1 MTATPTPSPNSASR
15 SHRLR
20 RGIRRRIDALPAPV
34 ALRVRRLWLSAVPI
48 TQCAVAAGVAWWIA
62 IGPLGHKQPFFA
74 PIAAVVSLGLS
85 LAKRWRRS
93 VELVAGV
100 TIGILAGDL
109 VISWIGSGTWQI
121 MVVVAIAMSI
131 AVFLDDG
138 PLLPMQAASS
148 AALVATLLPP
158 GGAAGINR
166 AVDALVGGVVGI
178 LVVALLPVNPA
189 SRSRR
194 DAAGVLATIRDAATD
209 LAAGLRAHDV
219 EQVSDVLARARG
231 TQGDINTM
239 RADMAGGREIS
250 TISPLYWSS
259 RHRLRRIAA
268 TADPVDNSVRNFRV
282 VARRALTMT
291 QSGETLRPEIIEIV
305 DDLSGAYEVLR
316 AMMVAPPGGQPD
328 EADAARVLRTIA
340 RKARTDLVSD
350 SSMSETAILAQLRS
364 LIVDLLMVAGLQR
377 SSARATLRD

>member
-1 MTATPTPSPNSASR
+1 MTG
-15 SHRLR
+15 R
-20 RGIRRRIDALPAPV
+20 RAALHGRIRRRVDALPTPV
-34 ALRVRRLWLSAVPI
+34 SRRLRRLWLSSVPI
-48 TQCAVAAGVAWWIA
+48 TQCAVAAGLAWWIA
-62 IGPLGHKQPFFA
+62 SVALDHAQPFFA

-85 LAKRWRRS
+85 LAKRWRRA
-93 VELVAGV
+93 VELVAGI

-158 GGAAGINR
+158 GGAAGIER
-166 AVDALVGGVVGI
+166 AIDALIGGVVGI
-178 LVVALLPVNPA
+178 LVVALLPMNPA
-189 SRSRR
+189 ARSRR
-194 DAAGVLATIRDAATD
+194 DAAGVLATIRDAAAD
-209 LAAGLRAHDV
+209 LASGLRAGDAEV
-219 EQVSDVLARARG
+219 VSDVLARARG
-231 TQGDINTM
+231 TQGEINTM

-250 TISPLYWSS
+250 AISPLYWSS
-259 RHRLRRIAA
+259 RQRLQRIAA
-268 TADPVDNSVRNFRV
+268 TADPIDNSVRNFRV
-282 VARRALTMT
+282 VARRALAMT
-291 QSGETLRPEIIEIV
+291 QGGEVLRPEIIEII
-305 DDLSGAYEVLR
+305 DDLSGAYEILR
-316 AMMVAPPGGQPD
+316 AMVLAPPGGEPD

-340 RKARTDLVSD
+340 RKARVDLVAD
-350 SSMSETAILAQLRS
+350 SSMSETTILAQLRS

>member
-1 MTATPTPSPNSASR
+1 MTATPTPSPNSASG

-62 IGPLGHKQPFFA
+62 IGPRPVKQPFFA

-194 DAAGVLATIRDAATD
+194 DAAGVLRDDPRRRHRPRGRAARPRRR
-209 LAAGLRAHDV
+209 AGLRCAGP
-219 EQVSDVLARARG
+219 ARG

-259 RHRLRRIAA
+259 RHRLRRISA
-268 TADPVDNSVRNFRV
+268 TADPSTIPSATF
-282 VARRALTMT
+282 A
-291 QSGETLRPEIIEIV
+291 S
-305 DDLSGAYEVLR
+305 S
-316 AMMVAPPGGQPD
+316 PGG
-328 EADAARVLRTIA
+328 R
-340 RKARTDLVSD
+340 
-350 SSMSETAILAQLRS
+350 
-364 LIVDLLMVAGLQR
+364 
-377 SSARATLRD
+377 